1 MIPDFFSRQVGGYL
15 GQVAIDRIAAQIVP
29 LKKKR
34 FS

>member
-1 MIPDFFSRQVGGYL
+1 LVSRRVGGYL

-29 LKKKR
+29 LKKER

>member
-1 MIPDFFSRQVGGYL
+1 MIPNCFLGGGYL
-15 GQVAIDRIAAQIVP
+15 GQVAIDRIAAQIVS

>member
-1 MIPDFFSRQVGGYL
+1 MIRIVFSAGRRVF

-29 LKKKR
+29 LKKR